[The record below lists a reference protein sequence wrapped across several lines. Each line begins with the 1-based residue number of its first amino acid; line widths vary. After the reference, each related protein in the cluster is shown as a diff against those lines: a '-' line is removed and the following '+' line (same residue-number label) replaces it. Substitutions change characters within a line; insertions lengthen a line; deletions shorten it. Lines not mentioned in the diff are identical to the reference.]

1 MRGRGEDVCGSA
13 QKWSRRRVLHLA
25 PKAARKSCMGENMCR
40 CIYDM
45 EVKERRKKV
54 IDSELLLFSRR
65 DGRSKRRKGFGCGDF
80 SIFAFGRMVR
90 GGCIRPKKSL
100 RRAVFA
106 PFEYNTV
113 SKFQQRFSSNHVP
126 HVKLRLRWE
135 NANFW

>member
-80 SIFAFGRMVR
+80 SIFAFGGDGSRRMHTAQKELKK
-90 GGCIRPKKSL
+90 GGFCS
-100 RRAVFA
+100 F
-106 PFEYNTV
+106 
-113 SKFQQRFSSNHVP
+113 
-126 HVKLRLRWE
+126 
-135 NANFW
+135 